1 MVLRHKHQLGFVSKA
16 PIFRLNN
23 AQTVK
28 EPSCNSP
35 TNFAFL
41 LLLLMKHVLLHW
53 VWINFCQKKSCKLVA
68 QLHEAA
74 LFVFEEKSLW
84 GAKNF
89 WQLDPMNEE
98 RGEAVPA
105 LFISSLMYL
114 FRAQIESESF
124 LSLHCFIHKSS
135 QSSLVL
141 RDPDEPPVV
150 VSSEVVGR
158 ILRNRTSRVTKSLHL
173 QRNYLC
179 QGIEYWTLEYNSNRY

>member
-16 PIFRLNN
+16 PIFVLNN
-23 AQTVK
+23 AHTVK
-28 EPSCNSP
+28 EPSCNHP

-41 LLLLMKHVLLHW
+41 LLLLIKRVLLHW
-53 VWINFCQKKSCKLVA
+53 VWIKKKSNSSEESIA

-74 LFVFEEKSLW
+74 LFVFEEKYLW

-89 WQLDPMNEE
+89 WQLDPINEE
-98 RGEAVPA
+98 RGEAMPA
-105 LFISSLMYL
+105 LFISSLMYP
-114 FRAQIESESF
+114 FRAQIDIESF
-124 LSLHCFIHKSS
+124 ASLHCFIHKSS

-141 RDPDEPPVV
+141 RDSPVV
-150 VSSEVVGR
+150 VSLEMVGR

-179 QGIEYWTLEYNSNRY
+179 QGIEYWTLEENSKRY